1 MCDLYCQHDH
11 VDTCD
16 MRHHPTEGDLQDRFP
31 AGMMWRLLVM
41 GDPSVRKF
49 VIRDLYAWLLPRER
63 AAVKQWEQTK

>member
-1 MCDLYCQHDH
+1 
-11 VDTCD
+11 

-49 VIRDLYAWLLPRER
+49 VIRDLDAWLLPRER